1 MRTFFKLGLFI
12 LLVLGLGWGLKA
24 LGLDVTRLTPE
35 RVRAGILSFGALA
48 PVIYLAAYG
57 QPLVPLPASIMT
69 IAAGLAFGPLWGL
82 LAALLGATARAC
94 SQFLIARLLGREAVA
109 QLLKGRVAALDQR
122 IGANGFQTVLLIRLI
137 PNLPYDV
144 QNYGLGFSQ
153 VAFGPYATAT
163 LLGIIPASFAF
174 VYFGYSL
181 TDLRQLWKLVVGLLL
196 ILVVIAAQHRYA
208 ARSRPRPG

>member
-1 MRTFFKLGLFI
+1 MRTFLKLGLLV
-12 LLVLGLGWGLKA
+12 LLVLGLSWGLTA
-24 LGLDVTRLTPE
+24 LGVDVTRVTPE
-35 RVRAGILSFGALA
+35 RVRAYILSFGGLA

-82 LAALLGATARAC
+82 LAALLGATVRAC

-109 QLLKGRVAALDQR
+109 QLLKGRVAALDQK
-122 IGANGFQTVLLIRLI
+122 IGEHGFQTVLLIRLI

-144 QNYGLGFSQ
+144 QNYGLGFSR
-153 VAFGPYATAT
+153 VAFGPYAVAT
-163 LLGIIPASFAF
+163 MLGIIPASFAF

-181 TDLRQLWKLVVGLLL
+181 TDPRQLWKPVLGLLL
-196 ILVVIAAQHRYA
+196 ILVVIGAQRRSA
-208 ARSRPRPG
+208 VRSRPQ